1 MAGVFGLSHG
11 WVDGIVTT
19 GPGNQAQAGLSLCS
33 VSVPVFSSSPTFL
46 EQISPRPRVIPL
58 SLSPASLRSGLP
70 QCDVLSCVWIFF
82 LFLQCFFCS
91 AVGFFQVARTDS
103 RPGAKQAGAGCV
115 YLWQAF
121 VSLARERL
129 DLGS

>member
-82 LFLQCFFCS
+82 YSFSASFVQLSASSKWREQTAGLALNRLGQAVSICGKRLFL
-91 AVGFFQVARTDS
+91 
-103 RPGAKQAGAGCV
+103 
-115 YLWQAF
+115 
-121 VSLARERL
+121 
-129 DLGS
+129 